1 MSETNARSEGTLVS
15 VVIPTFN
22 RPVEVDAAV
31 ASVLVQD
38 VECEILVVDDGSNPP
53 VSPVGSLA
61 DPSVRIL
68 RSDASTGPTLA
79 RSRGIEAAS
88 GEYIAF
94 LDDDDMWLPGKLR
107 RCLEVAAEH
116 PEVKVVV
123 HRTGLDMRMAIE
135 RAGSVRV
142 EDQPLRL
149 YGRNATPHLDSVLV
163 DAELAKAVGFD
174 EEFYACQDID
184 FVLGLARQ
192 TPFAIL
198 NEVLALRGQDASPSA
213 IGIER
218 RITGRN
224 LLNVKHRD
232 VFDSDPEARAF
243 HLVRIAHLHRRGGD
257 RASATRDFLRALRY
271 RPFYTPA
278 WRGLIT
284 TMLPLSIATKLSMHR
299 RIIAEERQ

>member
-1 MSETNARSEGTLVS
+1 VNAGSEGTLVS

-22 RPVEVDAAV
+22 RPAEVDAAV
-31 ASVLVQD
+31 ASVLIQD
-38 VECEILVVDDGSNPP
+38 VPCEVLVVDDGSNPQIL
-53 VSPVGSLA
+53 PVGSLA

-68 RSDASTGPTLA
+68 RSAESTGPTLA

-88 GEYIAF
+88 GRYIAF
-94 LDDDDMWLPGKLR
+94 LDDDDIWLPGKLR

-116 PEVKVVV
+116 PEVRVVV
-123 HRTGLDMRMAIE
+123 HRTGLDVRMASKG
-135 RAGSVRV
+135 AGNVRV
-142 EDQPLRL
+142 EDQPLFL

-174 EEFYACQDID
+174 ENFYACQDID

-198 NEVLALRGQDASPSA
+198 DEVLALRGKDSPPSA

-243 HLVRIAHLHRRGGD
+243 HLVRTAHLHRRGGD
-257 RASATRDFLRALRY
+257 RARAIKDFFRALKH
-271 RPFYTPA
+271 RPLYIPA
-278 WRGLIT
+278 WRGLVT
-284 TMLPLSIATKLSMHR
+284 TMLPSSVAANLSMQL
-299 RIIAEERQ
+299 RIMAEERR